1 MTRQDEFIS
10 KCGEYVT
17 FSNARFS
24 HCDDIDRVLEEGTGF
39 ESLDLELERGR
50 EPLQV
55 KGAEGFIQR

>member
-17 FSNARFS
+17 FPNAWFS
-24 HCDDIDRVLEEGTGF
+24 HRDDIDRVLEEGTGF

-50 EPLQV
+50 ESLQV
-55 KGAEGFIQR
+55 KGAEGFLQR